1 MLICWTIY
9 VVLYTSSLEGRGA
22 DRNPWLAKMG
32 IQYVIVICSMNV
44 KETQRGSP
52 ETLSTFDTHDTARRQ
67 NNHNTSI

>member
-1 MLICWTIY
+1 MLSAIQ
-9 VVLYTSSLEGRGA
+9 SFSLERRGA

-32 IQYVIVICSMNV
+32 IQYVIGICSMNV

-67 NNHNTSI
+67 KNHKTSI

>member
-1 MLICWTIY
+1 MLSAIQ
-9 VVLYTSSLEGRGA
+9 SFSLERRGA

-44 KETQRGSP
+44 TETQTGSP

-67 NNHNTSI
+67 KNHNTSI